1 MKKKLSIKDVAE
13 QLNVSK
19 TTVSFVLN
27 GKAEENGISKAV
39 QKKVLKHIE
48 KVGYRPN
55 RMAQGLRTGKSKTIG
70 MLIED
75 ISDAFFSSIARKFEE
90 IFGQKGYRIIYGS
103 TGNDTQVTKDLIQV
117 FRNHQVD
124 GFIIAPSPGIE
135 KDIEELLQDHI
146 PVVIFDRPTED
157 MDINCV
163 LVDNFMGTCKAMQH
177 LADNKYTNTAM
188 ITLTSEQSQMKERER
203 GYRSCMA
210 NTGVEP
216 SIMKVKYHEQKEKAI
231 TDIEQFLKNNP
242 KIDSVFFTTNYLAEA
257 GLEAI
262 TNLGLTIPGQLGIVV
277 FDDANLFRLFK
288 PPITAVSQPIE
299 RICDQAVLLLFE
311 QMEGKEATGPK
322 VIQLPTTLH
331 VRNST
336 IRQE

>member
-19 TTVSFVLN
+19 TTISFVLN

-55 RMAQGLRTGKSKTIG
+55 RMAQGLRTGKSKTLG

-90 IFGQKGYRIIYGS
+90 IVGQKGYRIIYGS

-135 KDIEELLQDHI
+135 KDIEELLQDKV

-163 LVDNFMGTCKAMQH
+163 MVDNFMGTCKAMQH
-177 LADNKYTNTAM
+177 LIDNHYKNTAM
-188 ITLTSEQSQMKERER
+188 ITLASEQRQMKERER
-203 GYRSCMA
+203 GYRASVA
-210 NTGVEP
+210 DAGAGP
-216 SIMKVKYHEQKEKAI
+216 RIMKVRYHEQKDKAI
-231 TDIEQFLKNNP
+231 GDIEQFLKTNP
-242 KIDSVFFTTNYLAEA
+242 EVDSIFFTTNYLAEA

-262 TNLGLTIPGQLGIVV
+262 TNLGLNIPEQLGVVV

-288 PPITAVSQPIE
+288 PPITAISQPIE
-299 RICDQAVLLLFE
+299 RICDQAVQLMFE
-311 QMEGKEATGPK
+311 QIEGKEAAGPK

-331 VRNST
+331 VRSST
-336 IRQE
+336 VRS

>member
-1 MKKKLSIKDVAE
+1 M
-13 QLNVSK
+13 NVSK
-19 TTVSFVLN
+19 TTISFVLN

-39 QKKVLKHIE
+39 QKKILNHIE

-103 TGNDTQVTKDLIQV
+103 TGNDTEVTKDLIQV

-135 KDIEELLQDHI
+135 KDIEELLQDKI

-157 MDINCV
+157 IDINCV
-163 LVDNFMGTCKAMQH
+163 MVDNFMGTCKAMQH
-177 LADNKYTNTAM
+177 LIDNNYTNTAM
-188 ITLTSEQSQMKERER
+188 ITLASEQRQMKERER
-203 GYRSCMA
+203 GYRSSMA
-210 NTGVEP
+210 DAGLKSRIV
-216 SIMKVKYHEQKEKAI
+216 KVKYHEQKEKAI
-231 TDIEQFLKNNP
+231 ADIEQFLKTNP
-242 KIDSVFFTTNYLAEA
+242 EVDSIFFMTNYLAEA

-262 TNLGLTIPGQLGIVV
+262 TNLALKIPEQLGVVV

-288 PPITAVSQPIE
+288 PTITAISQPIE
-299 RICDQAVLLLFE
+299 RICDQAVQLMFE
-311 QMEGKEATGPK
+311 QIESKEATSPK

-336 IRQE
+336 IRQK